1 LHLYHYPRLR
11 TNWRAPYF
19 YQLAFVTSWCTLAR
33 YGNTYNK
40 NNAGGRQ
47 NMALTTR
54 SISLKY
60 LVAGIFA
67 FSALSIGM
75 VIYSQWL
82 TSRDFEEN
90 ASLIRLTQT
99 VQQEIATAHLWF
111 EEALG
116 GDNTI
121 DLQTDVH
128 VRIRTALQ
136 QIDTGL
142 QGGETA
148 TGHIDPLPAV
158 REKLLGLRDSIT
170 LFDQLVDTRWSGRY
184 STGVIGGDEDQA
196 FDVVFRNIL
205 LQSRAIADDVDN
217 FIAGDQRKIF
227 AINTGILIVLAF
239 LFSAMVALIVW
250 NRRAM
255 DARASELEGL
265 VQTRT
270 ASLAAREAEAL
281 RRNKK
286 LGLARD
292 QARAASEAKSQ
303 FLANMS
309 HEIRTPMNGVIGM
322 ASLLLRTDLTEAQQE
337 YVNTMHHSGLS
348 LLKIINAVL
357 DFSKIEAGKIRL
369 DITDFSLQATVDDVL
384 QLFSPEAARKGLL
397 LTSRIDN
404 DVPDALRG
412 DYVRLGQVFSNLVSN
427 AIKFSENGEI
437 AIACR
442 VSDKQPGSGETTEL
456 LFEVSDLGTGI
467 AEEHIDNLF
476 EHFSQVDESS
486 TRRHGGTGL
495 GLAICKELAILMGGR
510 IGVRSQL
517 SYGSTFWFTAR
528 FEKGDAA
535 AVAEPG
541 RVLEEVEESFAN
553 YSQHAADAS
562 RWADVDKKV
571 LVVDD
576 NEVNLLVAQRMLEE
590 LGFEVDLATNGE
602 EAIEA
607 AANYAYAAILVD
619 SQMPGMDGNEA
630 TRIIRRAEGDKDHT
644 PIIALT
650 ANALAPEREKAFA
663 AGVDDYLS
671 KPVFLEDLER
681 VLGRL
686 LLDDHD
692 APVRVISSDLQPHD
706 NGGCPIFDTSM
717 VEELRN
723 IVGPGELDLFSELAG
738 QFVQQMPAWL
748 EEIKSAASH
757 GDADSV
763 SRQAHR
769 LLGLC
774 RQIGAERMARI
785 CNELESMDS
794 ESDET
799 LMLQEVEHLHVE
811 FYSAHR
817 ELRNNYLI

>member
-1 LHLYHYPRLR
+1 
-11 TNWRAPYF
+11 
-19 YQLAFVTSWCTLAR
+19 
-33 YGNTYNK
+33 
-40 NNAGGRQ
+40 
-47 NMALTTR
+47 MALTTR

-60 LVAGIFA
+60 LFPSIFA
-67 FSALSIGM
+67 FGALSIGM

-82 TSRDFEEN
+82 TSRGFEEN

-121 DLQTDVH
+121 DLQDDVH
-128 VRIRTALQ
+128 VRIRTAMR

-148 TGHIDPLPAV
+148 IGRIDPLPAV

-170 LFDQLVDTRWSGRY
+170 LLDQLVDTRWAGRE

-196 FDVVFRNIL
+196 FDAVFRQIL
-205 LQSRAIADDVDN
+205 QQSREIADDVDTY
-217 FIAGDQRKIF
+217 IAGDQRKIF
-227 AINTGILIVLAF
+227 AINIGMLIILAA
-239 LFSAMVALIVW
+239 LFSAMAALIAW

-255 DARASELEGL
+255 DARAAELEHL
-265 VQTRT
+265 VQKRT

-281 RRNKK
+281 QRNRE
-286 LGLARD
+286 LALARD
-292 QARAASEAKSQ
+292 QARAASDAKSQ

-337 YVNTMHHSGLS
+337 FVDTMHNSGLS

-357 DFSKIEAGKIRL
+357 DFSKIEAGKITL

-384 QLFSPEAARKGLL
+384 HLFSAEAARKGLL
-397 LTSRIDN
+397 LTSSIDN

-412 DYVRLGQVFSNLVSN
+412 DHVRLGQVFANLVSN

-442 VSDKQPGSGETTEL
+442 VSEKQPGSGETTEL
-456 LFEVSDLGTGI
+456 LFEVSYPGTGI

-510 IGVRSQL
+510 IGVRSQVN
-517 SYGSTFWFTAR
+517 YGSTFWFTAR

-553 YSQHAADAS
+553 YSQHAAGAS
-562 RWADVDKKV
+562 RWADFDKKV

-590 LGFEVDLATNGE
+590 LGFDVDLATNGE

-607 AANYAYAAILVD
+607 AANHAYAAILID

-671 KPVFLEDLER
+671 KPAFLEDLEAA
-681 VLGRL
+681 LSRL
-686 LLDDHD
+686 LLDEED
-692 APVRVISSDLQPHD
+692 ATVELISSDLRPTD
-706 NGGCPIFDTSM
+706 ISANPIFDPGI
-717 VEELRN
+717 VEELRM
-723 IVGPGELDLFSELAG
+723 IGGPGKSNLFSEMTD
-738 QFVQQMPAWL
+738 QFMQHMPVWL
-748 EEIKSAASH
+748 EEIKSAASQ
-757 GDADSV
+757 GDAESV
-763 SRQAHR
+763 RRHAHKM
-769 LLGLC
+769 LGLC
-774 RQIGAERMARI
+774 RQIGAERMA
-785 CNELESMDS
+785 CVCDELESAGLDS
-794 ESDET
+794 DT
-799 LMLQEVEHLHVE
+799 ARMLREVALLHTE
-811 FYSAHR
+811 FDSAHR
-817 ELRNNYLI
+817 ELRKII

>member
-1 LHLYHYPRLR
+1 
-11 TNWRAPYF
+11 
-19 YQLAFVTSWCTLAR
+19 
-33 YGNTYNK
+33 
-40 NNAGGRQ
+40 
-47 NMALTTR
+47 MALTTR

-60 LVAGIFA
+60 LVAGIFV
-67 FSALSIGM
+67 FGALSIGM

-82 TSRDFEEN
+82 TSRGFEEN

-99 VQQEIATAHLWF
+99 VQQEVATAHLWF

-116 GDNTI
+116 GDTTI
-121 DLQTDVH
+121 DLQDDVH

-148 TGHIDPLPAV
+148 TGRIDPLPAV

-170 LFDQLVDTRWSGRY
+170 LFDQLVDTRWAGRY

-196 FDVVFRNIL
+196 FDDVFRNIL

-227 AINTGILIVLAF
+227 VINTSMLIVLAA
-239 LFSAMVALIVW
+239 LFSATAALVIW

-255 DARASELEGL
+255 DARATELEDL
-265 VQTRT
+265 VQKRT

-281 RRNKK
+281 QRNKD
-286 LGLARD
+286 LALARD

-322 ASLLLRTDLTEAQQE
+322 ASLLLRTDLSEEQQE
-337 YVNTMHHSGLS
+337 FVDTMHNSGLS

-369 DITDFSLQATVDDVL
+369 DITDFSLQVAVDDVL
-384 QLFSPEAARKGLL
+384 HLFSSEAARKKLV
-397 LTSRIDN
+397 LTAAIDK
-404 DVPDALRG
+404 DVPTILCG
-412 DYVRLGQVFSNLVSN
+412 DSVRLGQVFSNLVSN

-437 AIACR
+437 AISCR
-442 VSDKQPGSGETTEL
+442 LSDKQPGSGETTEL
-456 LFEVSDLGTGI
+456 LFEVIDPGTGI

-476 EHFSQVDESS
+476 EHFSQADESS

-510 IGVRSQL
+510 IGVRSQVGE
-517 SYGSTFWFTAR
+517 GSTFWFTAR

-535 AVAEPG
+535 AVAERIRDP
-541 RVLEEVEESFAN
+541 EQVEESFAT
-553 YSQHAADAS
+553 YSQRSVAAS
-562 RWADVDKKV
+562 RWSGIEAKV

-576 NEVNLLVAQRMLEE
+576 NEVNLLVAQRMLEA
-590 LGFEVDLATNGE
+590 LGFKVDLAASGN
-602 EAIEA
+602 EAIDA
-607 AANYAYAAILVD
+607 AAIYDYAAILID

-630 TRIIRRAEGDKDHT
+630 TAIIRRAEGVQKHT

-650 ANALAPEREKAFA
+650 ANAMAPDRDKAFA

-681 VLGRL
+681 ALSRL
-686 LLDDHD
+686 LLDDQD
-692 APVRVISSDLQPHD
+692 APVSVISSDLQSHY
-706 NGGCPIFDTSM
+706 NSGCPILDSSM
-717 VEELRN
+717 VEELRK
-723 IVGPGELDLFSELAG
+723 IVGPGESDLFSELAG

-748 EEIKSAASH
+748 EEIESAASH
-757 GDADSV
+757 GNAESV
-763 SRQAHR
+763 RRQAHR

-785 CNELESMDS
+785 CDELESMDS
-794 ESDET
+794 ESDVT
-799 LMLQEVEHLHVE
+799 WMLREVELLHTE
-811 FYSAHR
+811 FDSAHR
-817 ELRNNYLI
+817 ELRNNYLT